1 MRAWRRSRPFW
12 GGLLTVLA
20 GVELIS
26 LPFSLDA
33 LPLIVHSVEAGLA
46 YLLSITM
53 IVLGVLIV
61 FQPAQRVFLGVV
73 AILLSIASVVYVN
86 VGGFLLG
93 MVLGLLGGA
102 LTAAW
107 TPVPHD
113 PAAAVP
119 QDAPGAPPA
128 GPEVPDPRKEP
139 AAGADS

>member
-12 GGLLTVLA
+12 GGLLTLLA

-53 IVLGVLIV
+53 IALGVLIV

-107 TPVPHD
+107 TPVPQD
-113 PAAAVP
+113 PAGAVP
-119 QDAPGAPPA
+119 QDPA
-128 GPEVPDPRKEP
+128 GGPDVPEPRPEP
-139 AAGADS
+139 AAEVGD